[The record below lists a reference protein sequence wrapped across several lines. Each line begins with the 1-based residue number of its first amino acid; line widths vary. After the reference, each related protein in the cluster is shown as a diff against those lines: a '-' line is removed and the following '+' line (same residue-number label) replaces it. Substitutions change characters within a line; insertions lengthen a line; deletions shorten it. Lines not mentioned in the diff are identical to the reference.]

1 MPLNGLGPVRSA
13 LVNMPTLAAWRSHQD
28 PKENA
33 RAIHAGV
40 SVAPLPR
47 PNERF
52 LVRFCFKGRLPRG
65 SFQYRTRSGI
75 SKSAETG
82 VQPVSRTK
90 QAFTNRSVPHL
101 DRPDRRMARH
111 NHEFDIT

>member
-1 MPLNGLGPVRSA
+1 VSPGISLACAPDDLVSKIVVAGGGTRFHKRAVAQDDRSVRSA
-13 LVNMPTLAAWRSHQD
+13 LVNMPTLAGSVHQG

-52 LVRFCFKGRLPRG
+52 LVRFCFRGRLPHG
-65 SFQYRTRSGI
+65 SL
-75 SKSAETG
+75 
-82 VQPVSRTK
+82 
-90 QAFTNRSVPHL
+90 SV
-101 DRPDRRMARH
+101 
-111 NHEFDIT
+111 